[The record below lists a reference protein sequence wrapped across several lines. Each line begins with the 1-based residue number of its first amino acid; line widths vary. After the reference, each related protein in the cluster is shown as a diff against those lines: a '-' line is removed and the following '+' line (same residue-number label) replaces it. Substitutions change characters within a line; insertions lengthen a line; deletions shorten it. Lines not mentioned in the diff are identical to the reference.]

1 MNGLATRNLSD
12 IHLVNR
18 TGANGDEEQ
27 AASALS
33 RTKTLK
39 QLALKLLQEA
49 QSLNEMPTLD
59 MRSGIDFYEEVKRF
73 EVDLI
78 QRALSLTNGNQKRAA
93 RLLKLKA
100 TTLNSKI
107 KHYEINIDA
116 VMGGLALLDTA
127 EAVHQN
133 A

>member
-1 MNGLATRNLSD
+1 MNGQLARNLSE

-18 TGANGDEEQ
+18 TGANGDEEKV
-27 AASALS
+27 ASALS

-49 QSLNEMPTLD
+49 QSLNEVPTLD

-107 KHYEINIDA
+107 KHYEINID
-116 VMGGLALLDTA
+116 VLVGGGVLDTA
-127 EAVHQN
+127 EVVHQN